1 MPSGLDIRIDTVLT
15 DRTETVRV
23 DGTLTFATGTDTL
36 LLVDT
41 LVASP
46 SGTFRMGTPEQ
57 PIEQGV
63 TARVMVTDGGPI
75 DRAKDPMAIGRGLV
89 LHGRTEI
96 HGSAKTPFAEVAI
109 APVKGDIQLLLAES
123 PLGWA
128 RGDELVIAGSRPDG
142 TGDEAAV
149 IADIAGA
156 AITLAGPVRLD
167 HPGPRPGL
175 NVHVA
180 NLTRNAVVESESD
193 EIERRGHMMFM
204 HTTDVEIANAG
215 FYRLGRTNKA
225 EPLQDRFVDTGA
237 PAVCVDT
244 RLQVNVRGR
253 YSVHFH
259 RAGVVDKPAASVRGS
274 VATDNPGWAFVN
286 HSSHVNFVDNV
297 AYGVDGAAFSTEAG
311 DEIGSFLGNISI
323 RSHGSG
329 DAPVERQ
336 GTQDFGHAGDGF
348 WFQGDGVRVEGN
360 IATGATGAGFIFY
373 SESLVEPHS
382 GRVWFPAQNL
392 PFDTGG
398 LDFVPVVQ
406 VPILM
411 FRGNEAYG
419 SVIGARTYYHRTGV
433 TLGPDEQLAIMG
445 KALGFPQ
452 SRIQYLTLWA
462 NADGYLSNYTI
473 DTVFERMTI
482 VGTGD
487 EGVGFDASNVY
498 NRGVH
503 RYVDFDVTG
512 HEVGIILSLAGEVSI
527 NGGRFDNGEVNVL
540 VHEPR
545 QADRRVSIAGN
556 IEFAGNG
563 VRVAAVARPES
574 IADSADE
581 WFLLTDRILL
591 DFGSHTGRQLFF
603 PEQRA
608 DSVLYPSDPGDIEPE
623 NPGPRVA
630 RRFIGLTNAELRD
643 RFGGSFGGSFATHD
657 AIATS
662 GLIGLVGSPAPDP
675 GPIATADDQLIDLI
689 DEELDD
695 LAGEEGFD
703 LGTQIFP
710 ATTSLEA
717 GCSEDEGQE
726 EDEELIE
733 ACQELREDVGAGTA
747 DTDLFRECAELFD
760 ELEGEDEEELAELI
774 ARCDELVD
782 GDRENADISQLC
794 EELFGEPHGQ
804 DDERHQ
810 DELTEL
816 RAELDSLNR
825 AELSELVADC
835 DEAADGEELDDDPE
849 FAAECAI
856 VRKVAAA

>member
-1 MPSGLDIRIDTVLT
+1 M
-15 DRTETVRV
+15 
-23 DGTLTFATGTDTL
+23 
-36 LLVDT
+36 
-41 LVASP
+41 
-46 SGTFRMGTPEQ
+46 
-57 PIEQGV
+57 
-63 TARVMVTDGGPI
+63 
-75 DRAKDPMAIGRGLV
+75 
-89 LHGRTEI
+89 
-96 HGSAKTPFAEVAI
+96 
-109 APVKGDIQLLLAES
+109 
-123 PLGWA
+123 
-128 RGDELVIAGSRPDG
+128 
-142 TGDEAAV
+142 DEAAV

-180 NLTRNAVVESESD
+180 NLTRNAVVESESESESESD

-244 RLQVNVRGR
+244 RLQVNVHGR

-311 DEIGSFLGNISI
+311 NEIGSFLGNISI

-348 WFQGDGVRVEGN
+348 WFQGGGVRVEGN

-452 SRIQYLTLWA
+452 SRIQDLTLWA
-462 NADGYLSNYTI
+462 
-473 DTVFERMTI
+473 VFERDDDR
-482 VGTGD
+482 GD
-487 EGVGFDASNVY
+487 
-498 NRGVH
+498 
-503 RYVDFDVTG
+503 
-512 HEVGIILSLAGEVSI
+512 
-527 NGGRFDNGEVNVL
+527 GGRGTRAL
-540 VHEPR
+540 ASTPPTYTT
-545 QADRRVSIAGN
+545 
-556 IEFAGNG
+556 
-563 VRVAAVARPES
+563 AACIV
-574 IADSADE
+574 
-581 WFLLTDRILL
+581 
-591 DFGSHTGRQLFF
+591 
-603 PEQRA
+603 
-608 DSVLYPSDPGDIEPE
+608 
-623 NPGPRVA
+623 
-630 RRFIGLTNAELRD
+630 
-643 RFGGSFGGSFATHD
+643 
-657 AIATS
+657 TS
-662 GLIGLVGSPAPDP
+662 
-675 GPIATADDQLIDLI
+675 
-689 DEELDD
+689 
-695 LAGEEGFD
+695 
-703 LGTQIFP
+703 
-710 ATTSLEA
+710 TS
-717 GCSEDEGQE
+717 
-726 EDEELIE
+726 
-733 ACQELREDVGAGTA
+733 T
-747 DTDLFRECAELFD
+747 
-760 ELEGEDEEELAELI
+760 
-774 ARCDELVD
+774 
-782 GDRENADISQLC
+782 
-794 EELFGEPHGQ
+794 
-804 DDERHQ
+804 
-810 DELTEL
+810 
-816 RAELDSLNR
+816 
-825 AELSELVADC
+825 
-835 DEAADGEELDDDPE
+835 
-849 FAAECAI
+849 
-856 VRKVAAA
+856 